1 MVDPDDAPEQSR
13 APTVSCSRC
22 DETWELHY
30 ELEELHAGNRAL
42 EQFALDHERH
52 TGHYPD
58 DVTPWIVRCRRCPD
72 GERYLSEAPARRWA
86 RSHAR
91 HTRHS
96 VEIQPP
102 ETEETTV
109 LEPGETEN

>member
-1 MVDPDDAPEQSR
+1 MVDSDEQPEHRSTT
-13 APTVSCSRC
+13 PTVRCSRC
-22 DETWELHY
+22 DETWDLTY
-30 ELEELHAGNRAL
+30 ELDELHAGNRAL

-72 GERYLSEAPARRWA
+72 GEQFLSERPARRWA

-96 VEIQPP
+96 VEIDQP
-102 ETEETTV
+102 ENEDSV
-109 LEPGETEN
+109 IVGPGNR